1 MEQKQKITFK
11 DRVSNIWYYYKW
23 MIIIVGVLVLAL
35 IIATVQLIDQK
46 DNDIDMLYIG
56 AGVLSVSDNGK
67 LKDFVAD
74 YINDVNG
81 DGTKQVGLLELT
93 ATTDNVSRID
103 GESVTIDYDTNK
115 SVLQR
120 FETEVRAGDALI
132 YLCDDYYYER
142 LKSTG
147 VLAPLSSVLESYEM
161 PERTYDEYGVYLKDL
176 GLSLA
181 PGFSS
186 LPDTTI
192 VCLRRSP
199 ENDDIKYGRTFE
211 EWTAHKLLFAKLM
224 TYRRDDV
231 VYNDTDIDIVY
242 YGDVNIAD
250 EEKYLFKSLI
260 LELVGKKQGFG
271 DINYSFVKAEP
282 PIIIKG
288 NESQEAL
295 TEAELHKDFCEM
307 LEDGQ
312 SRIMIV
318 DRKYFDLVIKYGE
331 PVSLDDMG
339 IEQKILTS
347 DADYAA
353 MLQYGVS
360 ITALEKKPSLICS
373 LPDDALI
380 CITQGENSKDNAD
393 ILSKLIAYCE

>member
-23 MIIIVGVLVLAL
+23 MIIIVGVPVLAL

-353 MLQYGVS
+353 MLQYSVS

>member
-74 YINDVNG
+74 YINDING

-142 LKSTG
+142 LKSAG

-271 DINYSFVKAEP
+271 DIDYSFVKAEP

-331 PVSLDDMG
+331 PVSLDNMG

>member
-11 DRVSNIWYYYKW
+11 DRISNIWYYYKW
-23 MIIIVGVLVLAL
+23 MIIIIGILVIAL

-74 YINDVNG
+74 YISDVNG
-81 DGTKQVGLLELT
+81 DGTKQIGLLELT
-93 ATTDNVSRID
+93 AATDNVSRID

-120 FETEVRAGDALI
+120 FETEIRTGDALI

-142 LKSTG
+142 LKNTG

-181 PGFSS
+181 PGFAS

-211 EWTAHKLLFAKLM
+211 EWTAHKLLFAKLV

-231 VYNDTDIDIVY
+231 IYNDTDIDIIY
-242 YGDVNIAD
+242 YGDGNIAD

-271 DINYSFVKAEP
+271 DINYGFAKVEP
-282 PIIIKG
+282 PVIIKG
-288 NESQEAL
+288 YESQEAL
-295 TEAELHKDFCEM
+295 TEAELHKDFCEL

-312 SRIMIV
+312 SRILIV

-331 PVSLDDMG
+331 PVLLGDIG
-339 IEQKILTS
+339 IEQKISTS

-353 MLQYGVS
+353 MLQYGIS
-360 ITALEKKPSLICS
+360 IEALEKKPALICS
-373 LPDDALI
+373 LPADALI
-380 CITQGENSKDNAD
+380 CITKGENSKDNAD

>member
-353 MLQYGVS
+353 MLQYSVS

>member
-147 VLAPLSSVLESYEM
+147 VIAPLSSVLESYEM

-224 TYRRDDV
+224 TYRHDDV

>member
-271 DINYSFVKAEP
+271 DIDYSFVKAEP

>member
-23 MIIIVGVLVLAL
+23 MIIIVGVLALAL

-67 LKDFVAD
+67 LKDFVAG

-93 ATTDNVSRID
+93 AATDNVSRID

-211 EWTAHKLLFAKLM
+211 EWTAHKLLFAKLV

-242 YGDVNIAD
+242 YGDINIAD

-271 DINYSFVKAEP
+271 DINYDFAKVEP
-282 PIIIKG
+282 PVIIKG
-288 NESQEAL
+288 YESQEAL
-295 TEAELHKDFCEM
+295 TEAELHKDFCEL

-331 PVSLDDMG
+331 PILLGDMG
-339 IEQKILTS
+339 IEQKISTS

-380 CITQGENSKDNAD
+380 CITKGENSKDNAD

>member
-74 YINDVNG
+74 YVNDING

>member
-74 YINDVNG
+74 YVNDING

-271 DINYSFVKAEP
+271 DIDYSFVKAEP

-331 PVSLDDMG
+331 PVSLDNMG

>member
-23 MIIIVGVLVLAL
+23 MIIIAGVLVLAL

-74 YINDVNG
+74 YINDING

-142 LKSTG
+142 LKSAG

-271 DINYSFVKAEP
+271 DIDYSFVKAEP

-331 PVSLDDMG
+331 PVSLDNMG